1 MVAVPTFLG
10 GPIHQWT
17 TSHPT
22 PPYSYPMCCQNR
34 IGVDVAIFYKI
45 ANRIEANQCWFGMFK
60 MGLVRIPAKEI
71 AHSDL
76 MSIKI
81 EASSRWTVIC

>member
-1 MVAVPTFLG
+1 MVSAKLSVFASPVTHPATFFTEL
-10 GPIHQWT
+10 
-17 TSHPT
+17 
-22 PPYSYPMCCQNR
+22 C
-34 IGVDVAIFYKI
+34 A
-45 ANRIEANQCWFGMFK
+45 ANTVGCETVGHH
-60 MGLVRIPAKEI
+60 VRIPAKEI

>member
-1 MVAVPTFLG
+1 LLLLVVVAAAFQKPGRPPRRMVEEYRFDNRGRLIELIRPG
-10 GPIHQWT
+10 GH
-17 TSHPT
+17 SVR
-22 PPYSYPMCCQNR
+22 YSYDGGDR
-34 IGVDVAIFYKI
+34 LVRLGFS
-45 ANRIEANQCWFGMFK
+45 
-60 MGLVRIPAKEI
+60 VRIPAKEI

>member
-1 MVAVPTFLG
+1 MQRFLLATLAFGLHAQTF
-10 GPIHQWT
+10 T
-17 TSHPT
+17 TLSGFNNGFNP
-22 PPYSYPMCCQNR
+22 
-34 IGVDVAIFYKI
+34 
-45 ANRIEANQCWFGMFK
+45 
-60 MGLVRIPAKEI
+60 VRIPAKEI

>member
-1 MVAVPTFLG
+1 LARRVCPAGLSTIGRLRHTKGPLLHTLQPAAPTL
-10 GPIHQWT
+10 
-17 TSHPT
+17 
-22 PPYSYPMCCQNR
+22 
-34 IGVDVAIFYKI
+34 
-45 ANRIEANQCWFGMFK
+45 
-60 MGLVRIPAKEI
+60 RIPAKEI